1 MGCSASKVDDLQV
14 VTLCRERK
22 ELVRSAVD
30 HRYAMAA
37 AHLSYIGSLTS
48 MGAALHRFADQET
61 FSLSSPPSSPLLTLP
76 SEGKRKSDSQP
87 NNSSST
93 SISHSANSPHPSHL
107 HLSSSPS
114 ESEVEKPTPKTHD
127 SPPSPSKTSQHGSL
141 ASSPVYNY
149 SSSPVWSPVYNYM
162 RSGTAIPSIVFDERA
177 RSPDQVRWGDP
188 SSGYSNASF
197 FGAPEIER
205 VPSPPS
211 PPRTSAW
218 DFFNPF
224 QSSSDD
230 LYPYYSQRG
239 GFGVGSESSLDSK
252 EVREKEGIPD
262 LEDEAE
268 QSSYERETRDPDEK
282 FEDAEDRELG
292 WDDSEAA
299 TAKSQSHMVD
309 KPELGEGERGSSK
322 SRHGSKEVENSM
334 DEVVSTEHGEVSQK
348 NSVATLSVGA
358 KRDMEEVVKEIKVQF
373 ESASDSG
380 KEVSMLLEAG
390 KQRYLPR
397 STILKVISARILN
410 AAFFPM
416 LPSSR
421 PPSKR
426 STFVYSRAKKM
437 DNMIHGDLREEF
449 GMISINLSF
458 TLEKLYAWEKKLYEE
473 VKDEEKMR
481 IIYEKKCKRLK
492 VLDDKGAEQDKVDTV
507 QTSIKKLSMK
517 LDIAIKAI
525 DTISNKIHKLRDE
538 ELQPQLTELIQGLRR
553 MWKVMFECHQKQCQA
568 IAQGK
573 AVNILF
579 ANNQTKPTKSR
590 MKLTLELELEILNWC
605 SSFHNW
611 VNAHKAYVE
620 VMYGWLLRCLVHV
633 PEETPDGPIPFSPSR
648 MGAPPVFVI
657 CNDWF
662 QVMASVSEDEVTE
675 AINAFANSMHEL
687 WELHGEE
694 LRQRLKTEYLSKDLN
709 KRLKHLQKEESK
721 MVVSF
726 SSGEGGDSLHE
737 RKVALQSMKKRLEE
751 ENAKHAEIVKRIR
764 TSTFGNLQVGLKR
777 IFEAMVNFTSST
789 LKGFEQLRTPKMG
802 ET

>member
-114 ESEVEKPTPKTHD
+114 ESEVEKPTPKPHD

-397 STILKVISARILN
+397 STILKGI
-410 AAFFPM
+410 
-416 LPSSR
+416 
-421 PPSKR
+421 
-426 STFVYSRAKKM
+426 
-437 DNMIHGDLREEF
+437 
-449 GMISINLSF
+449 
-458 TLEKLYAWEKKLYEE
+458 
-473 VKDEEKMR
+473 DEEKMR

-538 ELQPQLTELIQGLRR
+538 ELQPQLTELIQGYGFCPIGIHSNYGLRR